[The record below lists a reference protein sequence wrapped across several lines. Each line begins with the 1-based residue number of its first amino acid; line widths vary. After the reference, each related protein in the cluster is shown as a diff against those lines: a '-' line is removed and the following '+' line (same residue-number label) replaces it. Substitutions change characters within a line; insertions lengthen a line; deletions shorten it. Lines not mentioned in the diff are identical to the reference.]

1 MPVPSDEGH
10 RHGKPMDKQLTYD
23 PSAWRRK
30 LALIA
35 AAFVVTLAVLYSVQA
50 NVVLRS
56 FEALE
61 HSHAQRD
68 LERAANAVHQE
79 TSHLERVAADWAS
92 WDDTY
97 EFMVDGNR
105 DYAESNLV
113 PGTFEALDIN
123 LIVLVDVE
131 GNVVRRMAYDLE
143 AAEEVTIPEYAAGQ
157 PESGA
162 PLLTGPADGDSV
174 AGIHAA
180 EWGPMLVAS
189 QPILTSDDEGPSR
202 GRLIMGRLLT
212 PALTRELRETTQLD
226 LQLVSVAASNLSEH
240 ERAAVTRLRAGE
252 PSLVNAVD
260 EESLHAHAL
269 LPDLDGNPILLLTIQ
284 RQREVFLQGRASL
297 RHLTLALALSGGSFL
312 ILLILVGHRVS
323 LEMQRRVQAQRALRR
338 AHDEL
343 QQRVAERTAQLSDA
357 NASLE
362 REVVERERTQ
372 ERLGKA
378 LQEKELLL
386 KELHHRMKNSL
397 QVISSLLYVH
407 SKETDNPEALRVLK
421 EAQQRVR
428 SIALVY
434 ESMKTSPGATHVE
447 FLSYARALARELLA
461 GYREGADSPSLVVE
475 GDAVD
480 LPSKT
485 AVLCGLVA
493 NELVTNALKHAFPNG
508 REGQVRIGVRS
519 QDHQCTLEVCDDGV
533 GLPQGWKVD
542 QTDTAGLRLVNMLVR
557 QVNGHIEVRSPPG
570 TCFAITFPVPGES
583 AQ

>member
-189 QPILTSDDEGPSR
+189 QPILTSDDEHMLGHHGYLGVPFR
-202 GRLIMGRLLT
+202 RLDKEGGEALLKRAREQSLERL
-212 PALTRELRETTQLD
+212 AE
-226 LQLVSVAASNLSEH
+226 SEMSD
-240 ERAAVTRLRAGE
+240 EEKQKA
-252 PSLVNAVD
+252 VNAVL
-260 EESLHAHAL
+260 EKVPESVVGFQRGAPGSAYIFLKRGQA
-269 LPDLDGNPILLLTIQ
+269 PIP
-284 RQREVFLQGRASL
+284 V
-297 RHLTLALALSGGSFL
+297 
-312 ILLILVGHRVS
+312 
-323 LEMQRRVQAQRALRR
+323 
-338 AHDEL
+338 
-343 QQRVAERTAQLSDA
+343 
-357 NASLE
+357 
-362 REVVERERTQ
+362 
-372 ERLGKA
+372 
-378 LQEKELLL
+378 
-386 KELHHRMKNSL
+386 
-397 QVISSLLYVH
+397 QVIPQAPHGPWGGHDVFEH
-407 SKETDNPEALRVLK
+407 
-421 EAQQRVR
+421 
-428 SIALVY
+428 
-434 ESMKTSPGATHVE
+434 H
-447 FLSYARALARELLA
+447 
-461 GYREGADSPSLVVE
+461 GAD
-475 GDAVD
+475 A
-480 LPSKT
+480 
-485 AVLCGLVA
+485 
-493 NELVTNALKHAFPNG
+493 H
-508 REGQVRIGVRS
+508 
-519 QDHQCTLEVCDDGV
+519 
-533 GLPQGWKVD
+533 
-542 QTDTAGLRLVNMLVR
+542 
-557 QVNGHIEVRSPPG
+557 
-570 TCFAITFPVPGES
+570 
-583 AQ
+583 